1 MSNIIKAY
9 NKDIKTQLNAL
20 LNIVS
25 NNKLVYEICRIS
37 QDLDLR
43 NYYIGAGFIA
53 QSVWNHMSNYSLTHG
68 INDIDIA
75 YFDED
80 ISFEKEDR
88 VINKAKELFKDYQL
102 KVDLKNQARVHIW
115 YKDHF
120 GYEIKPYLSVEEAIN
135 TWPTT
140 ATSIGIR
147 LNQDNSWL
155 VYAPFGL
162 NDLLGKIVRANKV
175 QITKEIYE
183 KKIERWIKYWPDLKI
198 FPWEK

>member
-1 MSNIIKAY
+1 MLKAY
-9 NKDIKTQLNAL
+9 NKDIKTQLNVL
-20 LNIVS
+20 LDIVT
-25 NNKLVYEICRIS
+25 NNKLIHEICRIS
-37 QDLDLR
+37 QELDLK

-53 QSVWNHMSNYSLTHG
+53 QSAWNYMSNYSLTHG

-80 ISFEKEDR
+80 VSLEKEDQ
-88 VINKAKELFKDYQL
+88 VIKKAEELFEDYPL
-102 KVDLKNQARVHIW
+102 KVDLKNQARVHLW

-147 LNQDNSWL
+147 LNQDNSWQI
-155 VYAPFGL
+155 YAPFGL
-162 NDLLGKIVRANKV
+162 NDLLSKIIRANRV

-183 KKIERWIKYWPDLKI
+183 KKIERWIKYWSDLKI